1 MLGRSFARAALAG
14 RTQVRHMSK
23 PTKAKAPDAKKA
35 WLSDPASYPIFVV
48 IGGALVLATYKLI
61 HDASGPEAHFS
72 KSERGTLDYVENDRD
87 VGRSNTTHRNL
98 HNPAPAPPGGK

>member
-1 MLGRSFARAALAG
+1 MLGHSFARAALAG

-23 PTKAKAPDAKKA
+23 PTKAKGVDTKKA

-48 IGGALVLATYKLI
+48 IGGALALATYKLI
-61 HDASGPEAHFS
+61 HDASGPEAHFN
-72 KSERGTLDYVENDRD
+72 KSWRGTLDYVENDRD

-98 HNPAPAPPGGK
+98 TTQPPPPGGK